1 MNYKEFESILTREF
15 PGCTEETLQRF
26 QKLDALYRDWNSR
39 INVIS
44 RKDMDGLYSHHVLH
58 SLAIAVYMKRNGGFP
73 AGSSVLDLG
82 TGGGFPGI
90 PLAILHPE
98 LSFTLCDSIGK
109 KIKVASGVSEALG
122 LGNVECVN
130 ARAESLGRK
139 FDWVV
144 SRAVTSLDNFLPWVK
159 GSYNRGILYLKG
171 GDISAEIDS
180 AVAKCGLRRDSVELW
195 NISEW
200 LDDEWFSEKYVVGI
214 SRQGEK

>member
-1 MNYKEFESILTREF
+1 M
-15 PGCTEETLQRF
+15 
-26 QKLDALYRDWNSR
+26 
-39 INVIS
+39 
-44 RKDMDGLYSHHVLH
+44 
-58 SLAIAVYMKRNGGFP
+58 
-73 AGSSVLDLG
+73 
-82 TGGGFPGI
+82 
-90 PLAILHPE
+90 
-98 LSFTLCDSIGK
+98 
-109 KIKVASGVSEALG
+109 ASGVSEALG
-122 LGNVECVN
+122 PGNVECVN

-214 SRQGEK
+214 SGQ